1 MIYLKQGVFS
11 ESFNIVNYTE
21 NANEGTAKVTLS
33 SAFPTSSLVANGRAD
48 GEHQEQRLQML
59 CLLNRKH

>member
-11 ESFNIVNYTE
+11 DSINIVNYTV

-33 SAFPTSSLVANGRAD
+33 SAFQASSLVANGRAD
-48 GEHQEQRLQML
+48 GEHQKQGLQMF